1 VVWVFIRKDIVK
13 ERKYT
18 ITAIPITTSR
28 FGPSGSLKKRNIT
41 REHMRDVRPRV
52 SNEVFFDLK
61 YIPVIIFSLRIL
73 FAIPVPVRS
82 LSLTRIKENHQS
94 HKGW

>member
-1 VVWVFIRKDIVK
+1 
-13 ERKYT
+13 
-18 ITAIPITTSR
+18 
-28 FGPSGSLKKRNIT
+28 
-41 REHMRDVRPRV
+41 MRDVRPRV